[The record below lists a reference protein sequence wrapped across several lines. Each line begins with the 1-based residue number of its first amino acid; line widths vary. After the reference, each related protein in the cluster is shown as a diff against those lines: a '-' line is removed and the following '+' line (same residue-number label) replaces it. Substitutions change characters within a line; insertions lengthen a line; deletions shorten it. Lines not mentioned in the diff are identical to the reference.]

1 MLAAH
6 PAPPARMPTIRDA
19 TEQDLA
25 AILELIGADPISS
38 TRPGHGVSVTPRVRA
53 AFDAIAADPR
63 QRLLVLDD
71 DGVVIGSLQLSCLPG
86 LARDGM
92 WRAIVESLHVR
103 ADHRGC
109 GHGESLLL
117 HAEAMARGMGC
128 GVMQL
133 TTDKRRI
140 DAHRFYLRL
149 GYVAS
154 HEGMKKPL

>member
-1 MLAAH
+1 
-6 PAPPARMPTIRDA
+6 MPIVRDA
-19 TEQDLA
+19 TEHDLA
-25 AILELIGADPISS
+25 AILSLIGADPISS
-38 TRPGHGVSVTPRVRA
+38 TRPGHGVSVTPRVGA
-53 AFDAIAADPR
+53 AFAAISADPR
-63 QRLLVLDD
+63 QRLLVLED

-103 ADHRGC
+103 EDHRGR
-109 GHGESLLL
+109 GHGESLLR
-117 HAEAMARGMGC
+117 HAETLARDLGC
-128 GVMQL
+128 GAMQL
-133 TTDKRRI
+133 TTDKRRV